1 MCCSEQ
7 GGPGAARLGG
17 LQGDEGLLLLCLE
30 LQTVLVLYC
39 RKIRAS
45 CFVLFV
51 IDTKLKEIMSK
62 GTSRR
67 RRRWTSRSS
76 SSPSPRYSSPPAR
89 ASPTVSGRG
98 VASGR
103 SAEPEQVGPGRTG
116 GAVRGTA
123 RRRSHSGGGEVEH
136 VRLVC
141 TVEEAQDGEPHG
153 VLDHGLDGADGDVVA
168 RPVVHQPA
176 AAPGPA
182 TVVAVHTA
190 PS

>member
-67 RRRWTSRSS
+67 RRRSTSRSS

-123 RRRSHSGGGEVEH
+123 RRRSHN
-136 VRLVC
+136 
-141 TVEEAQDGEPHG
+141 T
-153 VLDHGLDGADGDVVA
+153 
-168 RPVVHQPA
+168 
-176 AAPGPA
+176 PA
-182 TVVAVHTA
+182 TITVPVQSV
-190 PS
+190 SRKMLLYNFSDIGRKEIEILQNFSNKYCFLYFFM